1 MRLTTRLLLLTFLS
15 VVLPMLFLS
24 WYLKQEIS
32 DNIIKEKQDKLF
44 GLARQLDL
52 ALPGT
57 FNDILEASNLMQAD
71 RETKIQALNEALRE
85 TSDFVASGN
94 LGVGVGYYCRDLDAI
109 VTYSPSYQ
117 FQYTVGQSIFQG
129 HKGYEVMQRG
139 IALVQTGSL
148 VRGNILNCMWPINR
162 NGYTIGYIW
171 ANETVDMVD
180 NQIEP
185 IVKRLFVI
193 LAVICVFIYLSL
205 TVSMKGLL
213 DKILSIKKGLDNLF
227 KEPGYHIPAVKGEL
241 SIIVNTV
248 NSLVDNMNLMKSYNN
263 IILESVHNGIL
274 AVSPSGTITWANRA
288 FYELFPLYKNKL
300 VEKDY
305 KAVFSPKL
313 KSLVSE
319 IRGNGQKHD
328 TVEFDDG
335 GRVLEL
341 KSNEMQDD
349 RGVNIG
355 QVFVFRDLTTIR
367 QYEKELREKER
378 AASLG
383 HMALSLV
390 HEIKNPLTSVKGFAQ
405 LLKRMDK
412 DQLKQSQY
420 LDLID
425 RELNRVNKLLN
436 EMLAYGASSRLDKKK
451 ENLAKLAEEALGR
464 WQTVF
469 GKFECRIIKDVHGSF
484 DAWVDS
490 YKLIQVLDN
499 ILKNAF
505 EALSQKGFGKLAVLL
520 KTKQDSVHIIVVD
533 TGIGISTDNLKHIG
547 EPLFSTK
554 QGGNGFGLA
563 LSKKIV
569 EAHGGFINIESIEN
583 YYTKISIVVP
593 KDHKSGR
600 EMQ

>member
-288 FYELFPLYKNKL
+288 FYELFPWYKNKL

-319 IRGNGQKHD
+319 IRSNGQKHD

-412 DQLKQSQY
+412 DQLKQSHY

-436 EMLAYGASSRLDKKK
+436 EMLAYGAGSRLDKKK

-469 GKFECRIIKDVHGSF
+469 GNIECRIIKEAHGSF

-505 EALSQKGFGKLAVLL
+505 EALNQKGFGKLAVLL
-520 KTKQDSVHIIVVD
+520 KVKQDSVHIIVVD
-533 TGIGISTDNLKHIG
+533 TGIGISADNLKHIG